1 MRALLLALL
10 LSGCASIQDFTEE
23 GRPIEVPAF
32 TVLIIRF

>member
-1 MRALLLALL
+1 MRHAEGGIMKALLLALL
-10 LSGCASIQDFTEE
+10 LSE